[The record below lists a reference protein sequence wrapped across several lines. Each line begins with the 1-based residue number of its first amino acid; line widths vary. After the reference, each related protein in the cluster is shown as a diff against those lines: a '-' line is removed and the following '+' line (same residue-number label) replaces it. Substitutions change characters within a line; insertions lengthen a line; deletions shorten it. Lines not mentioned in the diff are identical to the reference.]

1 METYRER
8 LTWPLWLHGAVVL
21 VWGAAFVG
29 LVLLLL
35 RHGPRI
41 DQAVAAAILL
51 VVAYVWWRVR
61 HLDVVAGA
69 EALEF
74 GFGGGRRRVPAD
86 RIVSAEPE
94 EYSAVRYMGW
104 GYRLGWDKGERACS
118 VLGYPRGVRVCFDDE
133 RGRRWNVFLSC
144 RSPES
149 VVQALGRKET

>member
-69 EALEF
+69 EALAF
-74 GFGGGRRRVPAD
+74 GLGGGRGGVPAGG
-86 RIVSAEPE
+86 VQLEPR
-94 EYSAVRYMGW
+94 STPALW